1 MKLIFAFIAGLLTG
15 ILSVVAFPF
24 LDSGSTE
31 LWKSQVDLTT
41 ESGMVIPVGTE
52 FVLREYM
59 PEGYVALSLDVN
71 VEGSELNLFDKS
83 KVDKS
88 NLRIPLW
95 VRESN

>member
-1 MKLIFAFIAGLLTG
+1 MKLIFTFIAGLLAG
-15 ILSVVAFPF
+15 IFSVVAFLF
-24 LDSGSTE
+24 LESDSTE
-31 LWKSQVDLTT
+31 IWKSQVELTT

-52 FVLREYM
+52 LVLSEYM

-83 KVDKS
+83 EVDKS
-88 NLRIPLW
+88 NLRSPLW